1 MTLGIAIAPA
11 AGAVNAVDDVVG
23 QARRAAAAGVRSAW
37 FGQVFSYD
45 AITLATVAGRAVPE
59 ITVGVSVVPIAGRHP
74 LLVASQAQTA
84 QAATGGRFTL
94 GLGLGAPAF
103 AEPVFGVPNDRPI
116 ARLREFLTVVRS
128 VFETGTAS
136 FEGELITA
144 KPPMSAKVAGAEPVP
159 VVVAAMG
166 PQALRVTGEL
176 ADGTLPLLA
185 GPKALAGHIVPT
197 IRAAADTAGRPAPK
211 VIAALPALVTSDL
224 ETARRRMAEQTAFY
238 DSIPSYQRI
247 IELSGATKA
256 AELAVIGDE
265 ELVAAEIRRYFDAGA
280 TEVVITQSDLAG
292 TADQLRTW
300 RLVGELTR
308 ALT

>member
-1 MTLGIAIAPA
+1 MTLGVALAPA
-11 AGAVNAVDDVVG
+11 ADAVNAVDDVIG

-45 AITLATVAGRAVPE
+45 AITLATVVGRAVPE
-59 ITVGVSVVPIAGRHP
+59 LSVGVSVVPLAGRHP

-94 GLGLGAPAF
+94 GLGLGSAAF

-136 FEGELITA
+136 FDGELITA
-144 KPPMSAKVAGAEPVP
+144 KPPMTAKVAGAAPVP

-176 ADGTLPLLA
+176 ADGTIPLLA
-185 GPKALAGHIVPT
+185 GPKALADHIVPS
-197 IRAAADTAGRPAPK
+197 IRAAASAAGRPAPK
-211 VIAALPALVTSDL
+211 IIAALPAVVTSDL
-224 ETARRRMAEQTAFY
+224 ETARRRVVEQTAFY
-238 DSIPSYQRI
+238 DSIPSYQRV
-247 IELSGATKA
+247 IELSGATRA
-256 AELAVIGDE
+256 ADLAVIGDE
-265 ELVAAEIRRYFDAGA
+265 ELVVAEIRRYFDAGA
-280 TEVVITQSDLAG
+280 TEVVVTQSDLVG

-308 ALT
+308 SRR